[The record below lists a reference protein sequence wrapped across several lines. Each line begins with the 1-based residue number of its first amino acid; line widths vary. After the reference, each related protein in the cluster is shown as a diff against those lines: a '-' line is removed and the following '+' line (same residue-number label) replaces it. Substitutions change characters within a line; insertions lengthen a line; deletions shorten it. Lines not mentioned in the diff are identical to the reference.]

1 MLVEQKINMKKI
13 ISKAPGRTCLFGDHQ
28 DYLGLPVIACAIN
41 RHITLDAI
49 RNSSGKFV
57 IHMPDLGEVRTI
69 SIDPYIDRVEKG
81 DHLLAALKIL
91 EGYGCIP
98 TSGYDITIKGNIAI
112 NAGTSSSSAVV
123 VSWIQFLIKAFDCNQ
138 KVDREFI
145 SQIAYQAEVSFHGAP
160 GGKMDQ
166 YSIAIGHIIFLE
178 TGENAT
184 YEVFDKPLKGL
195 IVAESGIPKQ
205 TTGVLAELKEK
216 AQLAIYIV
224 KQKIPEFDISEI
236 TKKELPKYLNYISD
250 DLKTYLTAAVLN
262 HDVTQRALLEFRKLK
277 LRPLEI
283 GKLMN
288 EHHQVLKEYLKLTV
302 PRIDDMV
309 NGAIQAGALGAKIVG
324 SGRGGSIVVL
334 APEGKEETVIK
345 ALMDTGAKDAYKVD
359 VDTGARIEIK
369 KQQ

>member
-1 MLVEQKINMKKI
+1 MLVEQKNNMQKI
-13 ISKAPGRTCLFGDHQ
+13 ISRAPARTCLFGDHQ

-41 RHITLDAI
+41 RHITLDAV
-49 RNSSGKFV
+49 RNGLEKFV
-57 IHMPDLGEVRTI
+57 IHMPDMGEVRTI
-69 SIDPYIDRVEKG
+69 SIDPSIDRVEKG

-91 EGYGCIP
+91 EDYGCIP
-98 TSGYDITIKGNIAI
+98 TTGYDITIRGNIAI

-123 VSWIQFLIKAFDCNQ
+123 VSWIQFLIEAFGCNQ
-138 KVDREFI
+138 IVDKEFI
-145 SQIAYQAEVSFHGAP
+145 SQLAYHSEVSFHGAP

-178 TGENAT
+178 TGENTT

-205 TTGVLAELKEK
+205 TAGVLAELKEK
-216 AQLAIYIV
+216 ALLAIHIV
-224 KQKIPEFDISEI
+224 KQQIPEFNISEV

-250 DLKTYLTAAVLN
+250 DLKTYLRATVLN
-262 HDVTQRALLEFRKLK
+262 HDITQRALQEFRKSR
-277 LRPLEI
+277 LRPMEI

-302 PRIDDMV
+302 PRIDDMIT
-309 NGAIQAGALGAKIVG
+309 GAIQAGALGAKIVG

-334 APEGKEETVIK
+334 APKGKEETVIK
-345 ALMDTGAKDAYKVD
+345 ALMDAGAKDAYKVN
-359 VDTGARIEIK
+359 VDPGARIEIIK
-369 KQQ
+369 